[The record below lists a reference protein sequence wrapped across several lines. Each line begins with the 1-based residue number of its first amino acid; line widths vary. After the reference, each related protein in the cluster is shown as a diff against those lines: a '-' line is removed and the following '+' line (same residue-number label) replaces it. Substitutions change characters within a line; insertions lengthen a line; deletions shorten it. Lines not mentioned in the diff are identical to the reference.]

1 MKLRLTLSI
10 GFWLALGL
18 LAFAAVD
25 VRYANFIFTSGMRW
39 VLLLA
44 LVLILAVRGRL
55 FLGLK
60 GGVGRIAA
68 GFLLLI
74 ALSSIW
80 SWVPGLSWPKSL
92 AYVAVALAFS
102 AGGAYYAG
110 RVDRSQ
116 VLRVFWPLIAIAL
129 LAGVGG
135 TVQEGG
141 SLQMNEVVTI
151 YRGLTSNPNFLG
163 ILVLCGLPALLW
175 EVHLPRRSKWGR
187 AVVLLLLAGCLAILL
202 HTYSRASILSCG
214 VLGLFYF
221 YGSGLRRYGALLA
234 LAVLG
239 VVLFPIILPDAAH
252 EIEVRYL
259 YKGDRGADSLFN
271 SRTEVWEASIQG
283 AEAGGV
289 FGLGF
294 GVSAGYTEFDG
305 GFNSVGY
312 GREKGNVSLAIL
324 EEIGV
329 AGFLLYLWL
338 SMALFARLAKSA
350 VRARSPD
357 DRLLLILIL
366 GSLVS
371 LTLNSQFEA
380 WYIAPGAAAT
390 PVYWALIGIGLSLS
404 KSVLRE
410 SRSTASAPLPGAAMA
425 RG

>member
-1 MKLRLTLSI
+1 MKLRLSLSI
-10 GFWLALGL
+10 GFWLGLGL

-25 VRYANFIFTSGMRW
+25 VRYANFIFTSGTRW

-55 FLGLK
+55 FLGLT

-68 GFLLLI
+68 AFLFLI

-80 SWVPGLSWPKSL
+80 SLVPELSWPKSL

-110 RVDRSQ
+110 QVDRSR
-116 VLRVFWPLIAIAL
+116 VLRVFWPLIAVAL

-135 TVQEGG
+135 TVREGA
-141 SLQMNEVVTI
+141 SLQMNEVITI

-187 AVVLLLLAGCLAILL
+187 AAVLLLLGSCLAILL

-214 VLGLFYF
+214 VLGLFYL
-221 YGSGLRRYGALLA
+221 YGSGLRRYGAMLA
-234 LAVLG
+234 LVVLG
-239 VVLFPIILPDAAH
+239 GVLFAIALPDSAK
-252 EIEVRYL
+252 ELEVRYL
-259 YKGDRGADSLFN
+259 YKGDSGAESLFN
-271 SRTEVWEASIQG
+271 SRTDVWGASVQG
-283 AEAGGV
+283 AGEGGV

-294 GVSAGYTEFDG
+294 GVSAGYTEFGG

-324 EEIGV
+324 EEVGV
-329 AGFLLYLWL
+329 AGFLLYFGL
-338 SMALFARLAKSA
+338 SMALLARLAKA
-350 VRARSPD
+350 ARRAQSPD

-366 GSLVS
+366 GGLVS

-380 WYIAPGAAAT
+380 WSIAPGAAAT
-390 PVYWALIGIGLSLS
+390 PVYWALIGIGLRLS
-404 KSVLRE
+404 RKVLLE
-410 SRSTASAPLPGAAMA
+410 SRSVASAPLPRAAMFS
-425 RG
+425 G